1 MVVERQL
8 RKLKAP
14 ELMRAVFNGGKYEGG
29 QAMQTADGV
38 AA

>member
-8 RKLKAP
+8 RKLNAP
-14 ELMRAVFNGGKYEGG
+14 ELMRAVFNGGKYEDG
-29 QAMQTADGV
+29 QAMQTAEDV